1 MYYPVLASFCIQPQ
15 MGNNDSKLYLIL
27 LLKLFNSKGG
37 VRIKQLWPKQNVTQF
52 NILNDVFF
60 LELFYVFI
68 YALRQNDSIY
78 K

>member
-1 MYYPVLASFCIQPQ
+1 MQPK

-27 LLKLFNSKGG
+27 L
-37 VRIKQLWPKQNVTQF
+37 VRIQQLWPKQNVTQF